1 MTQTIRQE
9 IVTIVQDLPDELLAE
24 ALLLL
29 NSLTHNHENIS
40 DQSCEMVEAD
50 FDQAMNAYQVIS
62 EKYKN
67 ALRELA

>member
-1 MTQTIRQE
+1 MTETIRQE
-9 IVTIVQDLPDELLAE
+9 IVTIVENLPDELLAE
-24 ALLLL
+24 TLLLL

-40 DQSCEMVEAD
+40 DQSSEMVEAD
-50 FDQAMNAYQVIS
+50 FDQAMQIYQEGS